1 MPLTL
6 CLLAHIRKDFLAVA
20 LPSLL
25 KERQMMKLNK
35 SVAAALAV
43 AVLIAGLSGCKEG
56 PVERAGKQVDK
67 AVDKVKDAVKK

>member
-1 MPLTL
+1 
-6 CLLAHIRKDFLAVA
+6 
-20 LPSLL
+20 
-25 KERQMMKLNK
+25 MMKSNK

-43 AVLIAGLSGCKEG
+43 SVLIAGLCGCKEG